1 MSVITWPRTVLLLPY
16 TLHVS
21 IYCATYKTQVCHY
34 APVQVRRADQ
44 HADDLP
50 NTPSSKMSLIIIHK
64 KFNNTSLYLFYC
76 SAIFFVPLGSST
88 PTVTKSD
95 LFFPCCV
102 AGVKPRYSWIYH
114 LLLNLKLTYTIF
126 SDMQLLA
133 RRSSNAVN
141 LPTVEISFYKLG
153 HKIPKVAL

>member
-1 MSVITWPRTVLLLPY
+1 MLLSVGVYQMTFIAFKMGLILDLGRIKCQWSHDPGQCSHHHKLAY
-16 TLHVS
+16 TLYVY
-21 IYCATYKTQVCHY
+21 IYCATYNTQVCHY

-44 HADDLP
+44 QADDLP
-50 NTPSSKMSLIIIHK
+50 NTPSSKMSLIIKHK
-64 KFNNTSLYLFYC
+64 KFNNTTLCLFYC
-76 SAIFFVPLGSST
+76 WAIFFDPLGSLT

-126 SDMQLLA
+126 RDMQ
-133 RRSSNAVN
+133 
-141 LPTVEISFYKLG
+141 
-153 HKIPKVAL
+153 